1 MQQVFSGV
9 DIVTAWCFTG
19 IAAVMAVAVTVFY
32 TLRVAKVCK
41 TVKAQSSSSFPEEL
55 PSVSVIVY
63 SNGDASGLATLLR
76 QLREQSYQAPWEV
89 IVVNDGKDYETDMLL
104 MSVASQWSL
113 LRHTFTPKVMRNV
126 SRKKLA
132 LTLGMKAA
140 RHDVVVHVTSSS
152 RIKSPDWLKYMA
164 MPFNNPSI
172 DLVIGYACPDP
183 ADDTRRGSRRRAHD
197 MLVTSVHYLASALT
211 AHTYRGDGDNLA
223 YRRDKFFEMKG
234 FSNSLNLHYG
244 DDDIFVSD
252 VATPSN
258 TAVMIARDAQVMTST
273 PHPVEVYKAKKY
285 RYDYT
290 ARYCDCSQ
298 NWLYD
303 TVSLLM
309 WLWLLST
316 VGAVLIA
323 FDNWLVMSVLGVV
336 ALLLWLPQMLVW
348 RKASL
353 LLSSRR
359 FMLSVPGSMLWRPFY
374 NFIYHLRSR
383 RIHTAHF
390 TWQAIGNQQ

>member
-1 MQQVFSGV
+1 MFSGV
-9 DIVTAWCFTG
+9 DIATAWCFTG
-19 IAAVMAVAVTVFY
+19 IAAVMAVAVTVSY

-41 TVKAQSSSSFPEEL
+41 TVKLQSSSSLPEEL

-63 SNGDASGLATLLR
+63 SNGDASGLAILLR

-104 MSVASQWSL
+104 MSVASQWSI
-113 LRHTFTPKVMRNV
+113 LRHTFTPKAMRNV

-140 RHDVVVHVTSSS
+140 RHDVVVHLTSSS
-152 RIKSPDWLKYMA
+152 RIKSPDWLKFMA
-164 MPFNNPSI
+164 MPFNDPAI
-172 DLVIGYACPDP
+172 ELVIGYACPDP
-183 ADDTRRGSRRRAHD
+183 SADTCRGRRRRSHD

-223 YRRDKFFEMKG
+223 YRRNKFFEMKG

-252 VATPSN
+252 ISTPHN
-258 TAVMIARDAQVMTST
+258 TEVMIARDAQVMTST

-290 ARYCDCSQ
+290 SRYCNCSQ
-298 NWLYD
+298 NRLYD
-303 TVSLLM
+303 TVSILM
-309 WLWLLST
+309 WLWLAAT
-316 VGAVLIA
+316 VGAVVSA
-323 FDNWLVMSVLGVV
+323 YDNWVVMSALGVV
-336 ALLLWLPQMLVW
+336 ALLLWLPQMLIW
-348 RKASL
+348 RKASMS
-353 LLSSRR
+353 LSSRR
-359 FMLSVPGSMLWRPFY
+359 FMLSVPGSMLSRPFY

-390 TWQAIGNQQ
+390 AWQAIGDQQ

>member
-1 MQQVFSGV
+1 MFSGV
-9 DIVTAWCFTG
+9 DIATAWCFTG
-19 IAAVMAVAVTVFY
+19 IAAVMAITVTVFY

-41 TVKAQSSSSFPEEL
+41 TVNAQSSSSFPDKF

-63 SNGDASGLATLLR
+63 SNSDAAGLAILLR
-76 QLREQSYQAPWEV
+76 QLRGQSYPAPWEV

-104 MSVASQWSL
+104 MSLSSQWSN

-140 RHDVVVHVTSSS
+140 RYDVVVNVTSSS
-152 RIKSPDWLKYMA
+152 RINSPDWLKLMA
-164 MPFNNPSI
+164 MQFNDPEI
-172 DLVIGYACPDP
+172 EMVIGYACPDT
-183 ADDTRRGSRRRAHD
+183 ADDRERGSRRRAHD
-197 MLVTSVHYLASALT
+197 MLITSVHYLASALT

-290 ARYCDCSQ
+290 SRYCNCSQ

-303 TVSLLM
+303 TVSVLM
-309 WLWLLST
+309 WMWLLST
-316 VGAVLIA
+316 IAAAVIAFNNWIVMAVL
-323 FDNWLVMSVLGVV
+323 GGT
-336 ALLLWLPQMLVW
+336 ALLLWLPQILVW
-348 RKASL
+348 RRASR
-353 LLSSRR
+353 LLSTRR
-359 FMLSVPGSMLWRPFY
+359 FMLSVPGCMLWRPFY